1 MLITRCLASQQW
13 FSCKKKKC
21 SSSLA
26 LLTCRLEPIIH
37 GATTEGHQ
45 VRGENIFPFDLS
57 NVDKEKN
64 NCILATGTVVVV
76 IYNNKFWILPYVLK
90 IVFRYL

>member
-1 MLITRCLASQQW
+1 MEQPLKAIKYEGKI
-13 FSCKKKKC
+13 FS
-21 SSSLA
+21 
-26 LLTCRLEPIIH
+26 LLTYRI
-37 GATTEGHQ
+37 
-45 VRGENIFPFDLS
+45 
-57 NVDKEKN
+57 VDKEKN